1 MLGHIIFSS
10 ALILSAP
17 RRLLG
22 MEGVSIAI
30 EDYMYYEGMEV
41 KPVPTLRVM
50 CVDLKRCD
58 VVVYR
63 MLIQKSCSR

>member
-1 MLGHIIFSS
+1 
-10 ALILSAP
+10 
-17 RRLLG
+17 